1 MSARNE
7 RDIANRRSSDR
18 IAVVLG
24 VECLLDPER
33 RSDVWL
39 IDLSASGCQLF
50 ASSGLFQASQEIV
63 LLRATGESHRGR
75 VAWTDGM
82 KAGVMFDL
90 ALSNAALGSLLET
103 PVASPSPAPV
113 FDRLTDRFGRD
124 LAPLPALRRRALR
137 G

>member
-1 MSARNE
+1 
-7 RDIANRRSSDR
+7 
-18 IAVVLG
+18 
-24 VECLLDPER
+24 
-33 RSDVWL
+33 
-39 IDLSASGCQLF
+39 
-50 ASSGLFQASQEIV
+50 
-63 LLRATGESHRGR
+63 
-75 VAWTDGM
+75 
-82 KAGVMFDL
+82 MFDL